1 MNKQERRDDLYDH
14 KRVATER
21 DKNER
26 GDDESPRYDRSTR
39 NEQLTRREREER
51 WPVG

>member
-1 MNKQERRDDLYDH
+1 MNEQERRDDMHDH

-26 GDDESPRYDRSTR
+26 GDDESRRYDRSTR
-39 NEQLTRREREER
+39 SEQLTRREREER